1 VGFQNFFHVDCPL
14 MLRRD
19 DLLFALEVD
28 DRFLHVLGVTG
39 HPRALNDSRSATSSW
54 TSANVLRGRCQP
66 SSSNDIDLLAAR
78 HEVASARMAP
88 SGKSKGCAE

>member
-1 VGFQNFFHVDCPL
+1 VGFQNFFHVDCAL

-39 HPRALNDSRSATSSW
+39 IPTGPERQQVRDLVVDLGERAPGKMPA
-54 TSANVLRGRCQP
+54 VL
-66 SSSNDIDLLAAR
+66 
-78 HEVASARMAP
+78 E
-88 SGKSKGCAE
+88 